1 MRRTEV
7 LALVMAAGLACT
19 GAMMAAGP
27 ARPGQDHHK
36 AQMNAGD
43 DELPISSITLYRS
56 GVGAF
61 QRQGMVHNDGRVSL
75 SFDAD
80 QINDILKSMVMLDLD
95 GGRIEAASYGSKE
108 PLARRL
114 ASFAIDI
121 SDNPSRGELLDQL
134 RGARVS
140 ISHSEGTLSGIVL
153 GVEAHEIMRP
163 DTGAVEVRESLNL
176 LTDAGTRTIALD
188 TVSGFRIED
197 EKLAAELRRALSALG
212 EHRADNVKAVDLAFR
227 GEGDRRVV
235 VSYVHEMPVWKASY
249 RLVLPDADAGGDA
262 TVQGW
267 AIVENTTDEDWED
280 VDLSLVAGRP
290 VSFVMDLYE
299 PLYLS
304 RPEVP
309 VPVTG
314 GARPRV
320 YAQGKAAGGGGGQSP
335 FSGSTADRDRSL
347 SAPMASRRSSGITAV
362 AGGQLEESADYA
374 YSADDMASYA
384 AQAQASA
391 GEVGEVFQYTLDEPV
406 TIERRRSAMLPI
418 LSAPIQARRV
428 SIFNRN
434 DNASHPMRGVELTNT
449 SGLQLMP
456 GPISVYDDATY
467 AGDAQIGHVS
477 DGDERLL
484 AYSVDLAVSAQSEQ
498 RNERDVTKLRIHRGL
513 IEQTVKSVETTT
525 YSFESS
531 DKKRDRVVIVEHAR
545 RGGWD
550 LVGEDL
556 LTEKTDSAYRFE
568 VKLEP
573 GGEGELRVSQESV
586 QRQNVAL
593 VGFDM
598 TTLLRYQRDGRVSK
612 AVIDAVRKA
621 GELQDRIRQSEQRIG
636 ELEQERRV
644 IGTDQTRIRENMGRI
659 DRTSELYGRYM
670 SKLND
675 QETRLEQIEG
685 EIGEA
690 RAELERRRT
699 ALNDYVS
706 GLEVE

>member
-1 MRRTEV
+1 MRRSEA

-19 GAMMAAGP
+19 GAMMAAAPTRGTGEHALVQDR
-27 ARPGQDHHK
+27 AR
-36 AQMNAGD
+36 GD
-43 DELPISSITLYRS
+43 EDLAISSITLYRS

-61 QRQGMVHNDGRVSL
+61 QRQGIVSGNAEVSL

-80 QINDILKSMVMLDLD
+80 QINDILKSMVLLDLD

-121 SDNPSRGELLDQL
+121 SDNPSMSTLLERL

-140 ISHSEGTLSGIVL
+140 LEVDGGPVEGTVL
-153 GVEAHEIMRP
+153 GVEQRTVGEEQQAIRQSFVTLVTDSGMRTVAIRGIRRMRVL
-163 DTGAVEVRESLNL
+163 DERLAQELSL
-176 LTDAGTRTIALD
+176 AL
-188 TVSGFRIED
+188 E
-197 EKLAAELRRALSALG
+197 ALG

-235 VSYVHEMPVWKASY
+235 VTYVHEMPVWKASY
-249 RLVLPDADAGGDA
+249 RLVLPDANAGGDA

-280 VDLSLVAGRP
+280 VNLSLVAGRP

-299 PLYLS
+299 PLYLG

-314 GARPRV
+314 GARPKV
-320 YAQGKAAGGGGGQSP
+320 YAQGKAAGGGSGGQSP
-335 FSGSTADRDRSL
+335 FSGRA
-347 SAPMASRRSSGITAV
+347 MARELSSGVAV
-362 AGGQLEESADYA
+362 APSPSLDTFIGGEE
-374 YSADDMASYA
+374 MANSA

-434 DNASHPMRGVELTNT
+434 DNSVHPMRGVELTNT

-456 GPISVYDDATY
+456 GPISVYDDGTY

-484 AYSVDLAVSAQSEQ
+484 AYSVDLAVQAQSEM
-498 RNERDVTKLRIHRGL
+498 RTDREVTRLRIRGGV
-513 IEQTVKSVETTT
+513 IEQTIKAVETTT

-531 DKKRDRVVIVEHAR
+531 DSKRARVVIVEHGR
-545 RGGWD
+545 RPGWD
-550 LVGEDL
+550 LIENEH
-556 LTEKTDSAYRFE
+556 LTETTEGLARFE
-568 VKLEP
+568 VELAP
-573 GGEGELRVSQESV
+573 GGEGTLRVAQENV

-593 VGFDM
+593 VGYDLK
-598 TTLLRYQRDGRVSK
+598 TLLAFQRDGRVSDG
-612 AVIDAVRKA
+612 VVEAVRRA
-621 GELQDRIRQSEQRIG
+621 GELQDQIAKSENRVR
-636 ELEQERRV
+636 ELERESSSIFQ
-644 IGTDQTRIRENMGRI
+644 DQQRIRENMGRI
-659 DRTSELYGRYM
+659 DRTSELYGRYL

-675 QETRLEQIEG
+675 QETRLEQLRGELEG
-685 EIGEA
+685 A
-690 RAELERRRT
+690 RAELEGRRE
-699 ALNDYVS
+699 ALRAYLD
-706 GLEVE
+706 GLNVQ

>member
-1 MRRTEV
+1 MRRGEV
-7 LALVMAAGLACT
+7 LALVMAAGLAAS

-27 ARPGQDHHK
+27 SRPGQDHP
-36 AQMNAGD
+36 NAHEADGAD
-43 DELPISSITLYRS
+43 SELAISSITLYRS

-61 QRQGMVHNDGRVSL
+61 ERRGFVHDDGRVSL

-80 QINDILKSMVMLDLD
+80 QINDILKSMILLDLD
-95 GGRIEAASYGSKE
+95 GGRIEAVSYGSKE

-121 SDNPSRGELLDQL
+121 SDNPRIATLLERL
-134 RGARVS
+134 RGARVRLE
-140 ISHSEGTLSGIVL
+140 IDGGPIEGTVL
-153 GVEAHEIMRP
+153 GVEQRTMGEEQQAIRQSFVTLVTSSGMRTVP
-163 DTGAVEVRESLNL
+163 IRALRRMEV
-176 LTDAGTRTIALD
+176 LD
-188 TVSGFRIED
+188 ER
-197 EKLAAELRRALSALG
+197 LARELRLALEALS
-212 EHRADNVKAVDLAFR
+212 EHRADNVKAVDLAFK
-227 GEGDRRVV
+227 GEGDRRVI

-249 RLVLPDADAGGDA
+249 RLVLPNPEAGGDA

-280 VDLSLVAGRP
+280 VSLSLVAGRP

-320 YAQGKAAGGGGGQSP
+320 YAQGMSEGGGEVRSRITQLGRASGTAGLNKSLRMYSGQAAASP
-335 FSGSTADRDRSL
+335 TDDSFAYEMDADV
-347 SAPMASRRSSGITAV
+347 MAN
-362 AGGQLEESADYA
+362 
-374 YSADDMASYA
+374 YA

-391 GEVGEVFQYTLDEPV
+391 GEVGEVFQYKLDEPV

-428 SIFNRN
+428 SIYNRGE
-434 DNASHPMRGVELTNT
+434 NAVHPMRGVELTNT

-456 GPISVYDDATY
+456 GPISVYDEGMY

-477 DGDERLL
+477 AGDERLL

-498 RNERDVTKLRIHRGL
+498 RTNRNVTKLRITRGVV
-513 IEQTVKSVETTT
+513 EQTVKSVETTT
-525 YSFESS
+525 YTFESS
-531 DKKRDRVVIVEHAR
+531 DTERERVVIVEHAR
-545 RGGWD
+545 RPGWD
-550 LVGEDL
+550 LAREDHL
-556 LTEKTDSAYRFE
+556 SEKTEAPYRFE
-568 VKLEP
+568 IEIEP
-573 GGEGELRVSQESV
+573 GGEGKLKIAQETI
-586 QRQNVAL
+586 QRQNVAM

-598 TTLLRYQRDGRVSK
+598 KTLVRYQRDGKVSA

-621 GELQDRIRQSEQRIG
+621 GELQALIHESELLITRLG
-636 ELEQERRV
+636 QERTV
-644 IGTDQTRIRENMGRI
+644 IGADQKRIRENMARI

-670 SKLND
+670 SKLNA
-675 QETRLEQIEG
+675 QETRLEQIEDELG
-685 EIGEA
+685 KARTQLDQRREA
-690 RAELERRRT
+690 LSAF
-699 ALNDYVS
+699 VG

>member
-19 GAMMAAGP
+19 GAMMAAAP
-27 ARPGQDHHK
+27 SRPGQDLH
-36 AQMNAGD
+36 AQMDAGD
-43 DELPISSITLYRS
+43 EDLPISSITLYRS

-61 QRQGMVHNDGRVSL
+61 QRRGFVHDDGRVSL

-121 SDNPSRGELLDQL
+121 SDNPNMATLLERL
-134 RGARVS
+134 RGARVRLEVDGGPV
-140 ISHSEGTLSGIVL
+140 EGTVM
-153 GVEAHEIMRP
+153 GVEQRTVGEEQQSIRQSFVTLVTDSGMR
-163 DTGAVEVRESLNL
+163 TVAIRSVR
-176 LTDAGTRTIALD
+176 RMRVLD
-188 TVSGFRIED
+188 ER
-197 EKLAAELRRALSALG
+197 LAEELRLALQALG

-249 RLVLPDADAGGDA
+249 RLVLPDADDGSDA

-299 PLYLS
+299 PLYLG

-314 GARPRV
+314 GARPKV
-320 YAQGKAAGGGGGQSP
+320 YARGKAASGGGGGQSP
-335 FSGSTADRDRSL
+335 FSGQTQDRESVRQFRRAGEGNSFSAAPEMSLDTAL
-347 SAPMASRRSSGITAV
+347 SAG
-362 AGGQLEESADYA
+362 
-374 YSADDMASYA
+374 DMANYA
-384 AQAQASA
+384 AQAQATA

-477 DGDERLL
+477 GGDERLL
-484 AYSVDLAVSAQSEQ
+484 AYSVDLSVSAQSEQ
-498 RNERDVTKLRIHRGL
+498 SNQRNVTRLRIHRGV

-531 DKKRDRVVIVEHAR
+531 DSKRDRTVIVEHAR

-550 LVGEDL
+550 LTPNDAL
-556 LTEKTDSAYRFE
+556 SEKTEHAYRFE
-568 VKLEP
+568 VELEP
-573 GGEGELRVSQESV
+573 GGEGELRVAQETV
-586 QRQNVAL
+586 QRQSVAV
-593 VGFDM
+593 VGFDLK
-598 TTLLRYQRDGRVSK
+598 TLLRYQRDGKVSQ
-612 AVIDAVRKA
+612 AVVDAVRKA
-621 GELQDRIRQSEQRIG
+621 GELQGQIRESEERISR
-636 ELEQERRV
+636 LEQERNV
-644 IGTDQTRIRENMGRI
+644 IGADQRRIRENMGRI

-675 QETRLEQIEG
+675 QETRLEQIEQELAG
-685 EIGEA
+685 A
-690 RAELERRRT
+690 RAELDRRRE
-699 ALNDYVS
+699 ALNSYVS
-706 GLEVE
+706 GLSVE

>member
-1 MRRTEV
+1 MRRTEI

-19 GAMMAAGP
+19 GAMMAAAP
-27 ARPGQDHHK
+27 SRPGQDLH
-36 AQMNAGD
+36 AQMDAGD
-43 DELPISSITLYRS
+43 EDLPISSITLYRS

-61 QRQGMVHNDGRVSL
+61 QRRGFVHDDGRVSL

-121 SDNPSRGELLDQL
+121 SDNPNMATLLERL
-134 RGARVS
+134 RGATVRLEVDGGPV
-140 ISHSEGTLSGIVL
+140 EGTVM
-153 GVEAHEIMRP
+153 GVEQRTVGEEQQSIRQSFVTLVTDSGMR
-163 DTGAVEVRESLNL
+163 TVAIRSVR
-176 LTDAGTRTIALD
+176 RMRVLD
-188 TVSGFRIED
+188 ER
-197 EKLAAELRRALSALG
+197 LAEELRLALQALG

-249 RLVLPDADAGGDA
+249 RLVLPDADDGGDA

-299 PLYLS
+299 PLYLG

-314 GARPRV
+314 GARPKV
-320 YAQGKAAGGGGGQSP
+320 YARGKAASGGGGGQSP
-335 FSGSTADRDRSL
+335 FSGQAQDRESVRQFRRGGEGNSFSAAPEMSLDTAL
-347 SAPMASRRSSGITAV
+347 SAG
-362 AGGQLEESADYA
+362 
-374 YSADDMASYA
+374 DMANYA
-384 AQAQASA
+384 AQAQATA

-434 DNASHPMRGVELTNT
+434 DNAKHPMRGVELTNT

-477 DGDERLL
+477 SDDERLL
-484 AYSVDLAVSAQSEQ
+484 AYSVDLSVSAQSEQ
-498 RNERDVTKLRIHRGL
+498 SNQRNVTRLRIHRGV

-531 DKKRDRVVIVEHAR
+531 DSKRDRTVIVEHAR

-550 LVGEDL
+550 LTPNDAL
-556 LTEKTDSAYRFE
+556 SEKTEHAYRFE
-568 VKLEP
+568 VEVEP
-573 GGEGELRVSQESV
+573 GGEGELRVAQETV
-586 QRQNVAL
+586 QRQSVAV
-593 VGFDM
+593 VGFDLK
-598 TTLLRYQRDGRVSK
+598 TLLRYQRDGKVSQ
-612 AVIDAVRKA
+612 AVVDAVRKA
-621 GELQDRIRQSEQRIG
+621 GELQGRIRESEERIAR
-636 ELEQERRV
+636 LEQERNV
-644 IGTDQTRIRENMGRI
+644 IGADQRRIRENMGRI

-675 QETRLEQIEG
+675 QETRLEQIEQELAG
-685 EIGEA
+685 A
-690 RAELERRRT
+690 RAELDRRRE
-699 ALNDYVS
+699 ALNSYVS
-706 GLEVE
+706 GLSVE